1 MLIGQDED
9 VAGGVGVGVEADEAG
24 GAAMDDVGSL
34 LGGFLGHAVGDG
46 VVGGGD
52 HVAEDAVLVLCG
64 GPGGERGRDAG
75 AGLRV
80 SSGDVVVAP
89 GSPKTIHR
97 GSIREGGI
105 DSALARQSYDIVGG
119 GISFK

>member
-1 MLIGQDED
+1 MLVGQDED
-9 VAGGVGVGVEADEAG
+9 VAGGVGIGVEADEAG

-34 LGGFLGHAVGDG
+34 LGGLPGHAMGDG

-52 HVAEDAVLVLCG
+52 HVAEDTVLVFCS
-64 GPGGERGRDAG
+64 GPGGEGGRHAG

-89 GSPKTIHR
+89 GRPKAVHR
-97 GSIREGGI
+97 GSIREG
-105 DSALARQSYDIVGG
+105 STVL
-119 GISFK
+119 